1 MDRDLGLQ
9 WWLLSLVLRFDE
21 TLSRP
26 WMSCLALSY
35 SKIWTHLIPV
45 PQRGEIAFPPK
56 ECNPSGCK
64 WGGTAGFL
72 LGYGASLYKSRP

>member
-1 MDRDLGLQ
+1 MDGDLRLSVVAPQPGPSLRRDTIEAVD
-9 WWLLSLVLRFDE
+9 VLP
-21 TLSRP
+21 S
-26 WMSCLALSY
+26 SVY

-64 WGGTAGFL
+64 WGGTAGL